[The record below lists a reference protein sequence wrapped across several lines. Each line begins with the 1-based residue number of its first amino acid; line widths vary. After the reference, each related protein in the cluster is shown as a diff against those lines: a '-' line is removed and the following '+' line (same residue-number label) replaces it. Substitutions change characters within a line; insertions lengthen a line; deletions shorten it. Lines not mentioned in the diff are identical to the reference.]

1 MAVKGTVR
9 SVLSLEVLGSRR
21 NTAGKVC
28 LPEYPIGPIHEE
40 GLDRGCHVHSTRVH
54 DGTATGTW
62 LGRVYMRS

>member
-9 SVLSLEVLGSRR
+9 SVQSLEGLGSRR
-21 NTAGKVC
+21 NMAGKVP
-28 LPEYPIGPIHEE
+28 LPEYPTGLVHEE

-54 DGTATGTW
+54 DGTAAGTW